1 MRIKQNVFWMAAMAA
16 TFSMASC
23 SLEEVVE
30 QPASQ
35 AIGFSPF
42 VGKPTKAVTQTTVD
56 ELKGETGGFKVWG
69 GYNNSSNVFDGR
81 DVTWSDPVSQMD
93 AGGSGT
99 GAWGYT
105 GTEYWVPGQTYKFA
119 AVGPISVL
127 GAENAAT
134 LEVESPA
141 GSNASFAYDG
151 GHLSFDYSL
160 TDLTKSVDVVYAE
173 ATQSTQ
179 GQTFSN
185 DPGAVSFSFGHIM
198 SWIKIKFVHK
208 MTSGY
213 KITVSDVSVTGVKT
227 GAKFTGSD
235 ASTGNG
241 GTGTWTDP
249 NTDAYLGANSSATV
263 NPDIFSDGASSS
275 PLDADG
281 ESCLVDFIAIPQ
293 TIPQSAVQKTEGNF
307 TISFKLKVQDS
318 KGTYLL
324 GGEGSAVAFSTTMS
338 SDQTW
343 AVNNVY
349 VYTANLTADVIG
361 LNPIEFTASVEG
373 WPTSDSGYNE
383 SKFPDPTQKSN

>member
-1 MRIKQNVFWMAAMAA
+1 MCIKQNVFWMAAMAA

-23 SLEEVVE
+23 SLEEVVD
-30 QPASQ
+30 QPAQQ
-35 AIGFSPF
+35 AIGFSSF
-42 VGKPTKAVTQTTVD
+42 VGKPTKAVTETDLTA
-56 ELKGETGGFKVWG
+56 LKTGGFKVWG

-93 AGGSGT
+93 AGDSGT

-173 ATQSTQ
+173 ATKSTVA
-179 GQTFSN
+179 QTAST
-185 DPGAVSFSFGHIM
+185 DPGAVSFTFGHIM

-208 MTSGY
+208 MTDGY
-213 KITVSDVSVTGVKT
+213 KITVSDVTVTGVKT
-227 GAKFTGSD
+227 GATFTGSG
-235 ASTGNG
+235 ASTGG
-241 GTGTWTDP
+241 WTWDNSTTNATFNNQTPHSYKTTD
-249 NTDAYLGANSSATV
+249 GS
-263 NPDIFSDGASSS
+263 SDGSANGI
-275 PLDADG
+275 LDNDG
-281 ESCLVDFIAIPQ
+281 DNCMVDFIAIPQ

-318 KGTYLL
+318 EGTYLL
-324 GGEGSAVAFSTTMS
+324 GGEGSAVAFSTTMGN
-338 SDQTW
+338 DQTW

-349 VYTANLTADVIG
+349 VYTANLTADVLG

-373 WPTSDSGYNE
+373 WPTSNTGYNE

>member
-1 MRIKQNVFWMAAMAA
+1 MCIKQNVFWMAAMAA

-119 AVGPISVL
+119 AVGPISVF

-134 LEVESPA
+134 HSADTPA
-141 GSNASFAYDG
+141 GSNASFDYGSDTN

-160 TDLTKSVDVVYAE
+160 EDLTKSVDVVYAE
-173 ATQSTQ
+173 ATKSTVA
-179 GQTFSN
+179 QTAST

-227 GAKFTGSD
+227 GAKFTGSNT
-235 ASTGNG
+235 S
-241 GTGTWTDP
+241 TGTWDWNESTVKTVTK
-249 NTDAYLGANSSATV
+249 TDATFTNQTPTGNE
-263 NPDIFSDGASSS
+263 
-275 PLDADG
+275 LDAAD
-281 ESCLVDFIAIPQ
+281 ESCMVDFIAIPQ
-293 TIPQSAVQKTEGNF
+293 TINASNF

-318 KGTYLL
+318 QKNFLL
-324 GGEGSAVAFSTTMS
+324 GDTNGGVEFSTTLTDS
-338 SDQTW
+338 QTW

-373 WPTSDSGYNE
+373 WPTSNTGYNE